1 MHTVLMIC
9 KYTNTKYLRKLEQ
22 HFGNEN
28 LEKITRNQIVPM
40 ISNGLG
46 FEGHIVFGQKEK
58 K

>member
-9 KYTNTKYLRKLEQ
+9 KYTNTIVRKLEQ